1 VAETGDFKAMT
12 PRGATA
18 FLMNKIHFLTLKH
31 DHKTPRTTTGTMI
44 PPFETTFAVP
54 LSCEDCIKDVS
65 SSLYQLD
72 GIHNVS
78 ANLQD
83 QLISIT
89 GTTAP
94 SKIVSAI
101 EATGRDAILRG
112 SGKAESAA
120 VCILETHAST
130 IQDYVKGLIRMVQVS
145 PTMTIIDLTLKGASP
160 GIYDIIVRERGDIS
174 AGAASTGGVWEQQST
189 SSNGQP
195 PRLSRGV
202 WGTVE
207 VGKNGLGSVFLDRP
221 IQIWEMIGRAI
232 TVSKRLEQGKAR
244 EQLEKEDADT
254 FVGVVARSAG
264 VWQNE
269 KTVCSCSG
277 KTVWEE
283 RKEQTSKGML

>member
-1 VAETGDFKAMT
+1 
-12 PRGATA
+12 
-18 FLMNKIHFLTLKH
+18 
-31 DHKTPRTTTGTMI
+31 MI

-78 ANLQD
+78 ANLAD

-112 SGKAESAA
+112 SGKANSAA

-130 IQDYVKGLIRMVQVS
+130 VRDHVKGLIRMVQVA
-145 PTMTIIDLTLKGASP
+145 PDMTIVDMTLKGVSP
-160 GIYDIIVRERGDIS
+160 GTYDVTVRERGDIS
-174 AGAASTGGVWEQQST
+174 SGAASTGGVWDAVQAAQEK
-189 SSNGQP
+189 QP
-195 PRLSRGV
+195 RIAKGV
-202 WGTVE
+202 WGTIE
-207 VGKNGLGSVFLDRP
+207 VNNSGLGSVFLDRP
-221 IQIWEMIGRAI
+221 VQIWEMIGRAI
-232 TVSKRLEQGKAR
+232 VVSRRSDQGKPR
-244 EQLEKEDADT
+244 EVLEKEDVDT
-254 FVGVVARSAG
+254 FVGVIARSAG
-264 VWQNE
+264 VWDND

-283 RKEQTSKGML
+283 RKEQTARGML